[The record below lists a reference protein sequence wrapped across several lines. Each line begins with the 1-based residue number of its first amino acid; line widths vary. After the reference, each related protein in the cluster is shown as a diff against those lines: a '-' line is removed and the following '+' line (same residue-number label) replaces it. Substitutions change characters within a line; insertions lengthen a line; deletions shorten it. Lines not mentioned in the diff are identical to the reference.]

1 MITVT
6 ATDII
11 MKSDVKTEFTPDV
24 INMAAMKV
32 QQTFVSSV
40 NSEILYLIFY
50 ILIYFCSSLNG
61 KM

>member
-1 MITVT
+1 VITVT

>member
-1 MITVT
+1 
-6 ATDII
+6 